1 MIEMA
6 INVICGV
13 ISDLKIHNNNNL
25 KLEKKMIK

>member
-13 ISDLKIHNNNNL
+13 ISDLGNHNNNYL
-25 KLEKKMIK
+25 KFDKKLIK